1 MTSNDFGIVVEL
13 HVGKEENCQVMTDGR
28 ACFASQLSL
37 LFPKSNTFTSCESV
51 DHSFEMQLNKD
62 VHMPEN
68 NNPNAE
74 PLLNGDCSHL
84 ESDSEMMD
92 IEMQRRR
99 RQLRKNLRLDLN
111 ETIASA
117 DGSLPPPKSSWLL
130 RLFESKLFDMSIAV
144 AYLFNS
150 KEPGVLTYLGNKL
163 FSFEDEEVN
172 FYLPQL
178 INMYIHVDEVSE
190 AVHRYLVERC
200 RKTFSFALQASWL
213 LEAYCADGWLPSKEY
228 ARGTRLLQ
236 LVLEEC
242 RPKSP
247 LSPSTVAGSH
257 ALPSPVTPGTSGGTL
272 TTPTKKTHQR
282 SKSDATAAITAAS
295 SRLMQSNECES
306 PGNGDLRYGHAFDSR
321 CSKHSPIVSPNASS
335 PALSELV
342 RTPDCG
348 CQTPRL
354 VAQREFISAL
364 IAVGKRLTSLA
375 TKDLKTSR
383 LYAELSLLNLNLPAK
398 VSLPVHSGIGD
409 HFVVRIPHTAAVVLN
424 SKDKAPYMIY
434 VEVLCTSGNDSESF
448 PSKQFQ
454 PALRQTRSEEH
465 LPTYCRAEG
474 IELSISPSVD
484 SEDECWSTVIDDKP
498 KQDVVDGPF
507 VAAGDIRRRL
517 SESLSAPQALFKR
530 DPEDPSAAVL
540 KEPWEDKEA
549 RIKEASPYGHVS
561 NWRLLPMI
569 VKCGDDLRQEL
580 LAYQLL
586 LQFQAIW
593 KQERVPLRLRPYAVV
608 VTSNDSGLIEPVVNA
623 VSLHQIKKN
632 SQLSLIK
639 YFIKEH
645 GDVNTEEFLNAQ
657 RNFVESCAAYCL
669 VCYFMQVKDRHN
681 GNILLDREGH
691 IIHIDFGFILSC
703 SPRNLGFESSPFKL
717 TLEFAEVMG
726 GVDSDMY
733 NYFKILMLQGFLA
746 ARKNMD
752 KCLQL
757 VEIMQT
763 GSQLPCFN
771 RGAST
776 VRAMRERFN
785 MSLTEEQLGTFIDE
799 LVETSMHSL
808 TTKLYD
814 GFQYLT
820 NGIL

>member
-1 MTSNDFGIVVEL
+1 MTESQACLTAQPALSSPRSNPF
-13 HVGKEENCQVMTDGR
+13 
-28 ACFASQLSL
+28 
-37 LFPKSNTFTSCESV
+37 KSWQNV
-51 DHSFEMQLNKD
+51 DHGFEMQLNSD
-62 VHMPEN
+62 GNIVEN
-68 NNPNAE
+68 NNPNADPQ
-74 PLLNGDCSHL
+74 PLLNGDTSHT
-84 ESDSEMMD
+84 ECDSETMD
-92 IEMQRRR
+92 IEMQHRR
-99 RQLRKNLRLDLN
+99 RQLRKNLRLELGDAV
-111 ETIASA
+111 ASG
-117 DGSLPPPKSSWLL
+117 DDSLPPPKSSWLL
-130 RLFESKLFDMSIAV
+130 RLFESKLFDMSIAI

-163 FSFEDEEVN
+163 FSFDDEDVN

-228 ARGTRLLQ
+228 ARGTRLLH
-236 LVLEEC
+236 LIVEEC

-247 LSPSTVAGSH
+247 LSPSSVSGSH
-257 ALPSPVTPGTSGGTL
+257 ALPQPVTSGTTTGLL

-321 CSKHSPIVSPNASS
+321 CSKHSPVVSPSASS

-342 RTPDCG
+342 RAPDCG

-364 IAVGKRLTSLA
+364 IAVGKRLTSLP

-398 VSLPVHSGIGD
+398 VSLPVHSGIGE

-434 VEVLCTSGNDSESF
+434 VEVLCTLGNDGETF
-448 PSKQFQ
+448 PAKQFL
-454 PALRQTRSEEH
+454 PTLRQTRSEEH
-465 LPTYCRAEG
+465 LPTYCRSEG
-474 IELSISPSVD
+474 IEFS
-484 SEDECWSTVIDDKP
+484 
-498 KQDVVDGPF
+498 GPF

-540 KEPWEDKEA
+540 KEPWEEKEA
-549 RIKEASPYGHVS
+549 RIREASPYGHVP
-561 NWRLLPMI
+561 NWKLLPMI

-593 KQERVPLRLRPYAVV
+593 MQERVPLRLRPYAVV
-608 VTSNDSGLIEPVVNA
+608 VTSSDSGLLEPVVNA

-632 SQLSLIK
+632 SKMSLK
-639 YFIKEH
+639 DYFIKEH
-645 GDVNTEEFLNAQ
+645 GNVNSEEFLNAQ
-657 RNFVESCAAYCL
+657 RNFVQSCAAYCL
-669 VCYFMQVKDRHN
+669 VCYLMQVKDRHN

-703 SPRNLGFESSPFKL
+703 SPRNLGFENSPFKL
-717 TLEFAEVMG
+717 TEEFAEVMG

-776 VRAMRERFN
+776 VRAMRERFHMN
-785 MSLTEEQLGTFIDE
+785 LTEQQLGTLIDE

>member
-1 MTSNDFGIVVEL
+1 MTDSQGCHTAQPTPSSPNSNPFKSWHDVVDVEL
-13 HVGKEENCQVMTDGR
+13 QTNER
-28 ACFASQLSL
+28 I
-37 LFPKSNTFTSCESV
+37 
-51 DHSFEMQLNKD
+51 
-62 VHMPEN
+62 MPVN
-68 NNPNAE
+68 NNPNEDLQAHTHH
-74 PLLNGDCSHL
+74 NGDASHTEL
-84 ESDSEMMD
+84 DSQMAESEMQ
-92 IEMQRRR
+92 QRTRN
-99 RQLRKNLRLDLN
+99 LRKDLRLDLV
-111 ETIASA
+111 ETNS
-117 DGSLPPPKSSWLL
+117 DSSLPPPKSSWLL
-130 RLFESKLFDMSIAV
+130 RLFESKLFDMSIAI

-163 FSFEDEEVN
+163 FSFDDEDVN

-190 AVHRYLVERC
+190 ALHRYLAERC
-200 RKTFSFALQASWL
+200 KRSFSFALQASWL

-228 ARGTRLLQ
+228 ARGIRLLQ
-236 LVLEEC
+236 LVLEGC
-242 RPKSP
+242 RPRSP
-247 LSPSTVAGSH
+247 LSPSGVVGSH
-257 ALPSPVTPGTSGGTL
+257 ALPSPVSPVASGATL

-282 SKSDATAAITAAS
+282 SKSDATAAIAAS
-295 SRLMQSNECES
+295 TRLMQANEYES
-306 PGNGDLRYGHAFDSR
+306 SPTGDLRYGHAFDSR
-321 CSKHSPIVSPNASS
+321 CTKHSPAVSPNASS
-335 PALSELV
+335 PALTELA
-342 RTPDCG
+342 RSPDCG

-354 VAQREFISAL
+354 VAQREFMSAL
-364 IAVGKRLTSLA
+364 IAVGKRLTSLP

-409 HFVVRIPHTAAVVLN
+409 HYVVRIPHTAAVVLN

-434 VEVLCTSGNDSESF
+434 VEVLCTSGNGDDPF

-454 PALRQTRSEEH
+454 PTLRQTRSEEH
-465 LPTYCRAEG
+465 LPTYCRSDVVQFTVSG
-474 IELSISPSVD
+474 GD
-484 SEDECWSTVIDDKP
+484 SDDECWSTVIEDKS
-498 KQDVVDGPF
+498 KQDVMDGPF

-540 KEPWEDKEA
+540 KEPWEEKEA
-549 RIKEASPYGHVS
+549 RIREASPYGHVP
-561 NWRLLPMI
+561 NWKLLPMI

-593 KQERVPLRLRPYAVV
+593 RQERAPLRLRPYAVV
-608 VTSNDSGLIEPVVNA
+608 VTSSDSGLIEPVVNA

-632 SQLSLIK
+632 SQMSLMN

-645 GDVNTEEFLNAQ
+645 GDVNSEDFLNAQ
-657 RNFVESCAAYCL
+657 RNFVQSCAAYCL

-681 GNILLDREGH
+681 GNILLDGEGH

-717 TLEFAEVMG
+717 THEFVEVMG
-726 GVDSDMY
+726 GIDSDMY

-771 RGAST
+771 RGSST
-776 VRAMRERFN
+776 VRAMRERFHMN
-785 MSLTEEQLGTFIDE
+785 LTEEQLDVFINE

>member
-1 MTSNDFGIVVEL
+1 MTESQACLTAQPALSSPRSNPF
-13 HVGKEENCQVMTDGR
+13 
-28 ACFASQLSL
+28 
-37 LFPKSNTFTSCESV
+37 KSWQNV
-51 DHSFEMQLNKD
+51 DHGFEMQLNSD
-62 VHMPEN
+62 GNIVEN
-68 NNPNAE
+68 NNPNADPQ
-74 PLLNGDCSHL
+74 PLLNGDTSHM
-84 ESDSEMMD
+84 ESDSETMD
-92 IEMQRRR
+92 IEMQHRRR
-99 RQLRKNLRLDLN
+99 RLRKNLRLDLGDAV
-111 ETIASA
+111 ASG
-117 DGSLPPPKSSWLL
+117 DDSLPPPKSSWLL
-130 RLFESKLFDMSIAV
+130 RLFESKLFDMSIAI

-163 FSFEDEEVN
+163 FSFDDEDVN

-228 ARGTRLLQ
+228 ARGTRLLH
-236 LVLEEC
+236 LIVEEC
-242 RPKSP
+242 RPK
-247 LSPSTVAGSH
+247 
-257 ALPSPVTPGTSGGTL
+257 
-272 TTPTKKTHQR
+272 
-282 SKSDATAAITAAS
+282 
-295 SRLMQSNECES
+295 
-306 PGNGDLRYGHAFDSR
+306 Y
-321 CSKHSPIVSPNASS
+321 
-335 PALSELV
+335 
-342 RTPDCG
+342 
-348 CQTPRL
+348 TPRL

-364 IAVGKRLTSLA
+364 IAVGKRLTSLP

-383 LYAELSLLNLNLPAK
+383 LFAELSLLNLNLPAK
-398 VSLPVHSGIGD
+398 VSLPVHSGIGE

-434 VEVLCTSGNDSESF
+434 VEVLCTLGNDGETF
-448 PSKQFQ
+448 PAKQFL
-454 PALRQTRSEEH
+454 PTLRQTR
-465 LPTYCRAEG
+465 
-474 IELSISPSVD
+474 
-484 SEDECWSTVIDDKP
+484 
-498 KQDVVDGPF
+498 GPF

-540 KEPWEDKEA
+540 KEPWEEKEA
-549 RIKEASPYGHVS
+549 RIREASPYGHVP
-561 NWRLLPMI
+561 NWKLLPMI

-593 KQERVPLRLRPYAVV
+593 MQERVPLRLRPYAVV
-608 VTSNDSGLIEPVVNA
+608 VTSSDSGLLEPVVNA

-632 SQLSLIK
+632 SKMSLK
-639 YFIKEH
+639 DYFIKEH
-645 GDVNTEEFLNAQ
+645 GNVNSEEFLNAQ
-657 RNFVESCAAYCL
+657 RNFVQSCAAYCL
-669 VCYFMQVKDRHN
+669 VCYLMQVKDRHN

-703 SPRNLGFESSPFKL
+703 SPRNLGFENSPFKL
-717 TLEFAEVMG
+717 TEEFAEVMG

-776 VRAMRERFN
+776 VRAMRERFHMN
-785 MSLTEEQLGTFIDE
+785 LTEQQLGTLIDE

>member
-1 MTSNDFGIVVEL
+1 
-13 HVGKEENCQVMTDGR
+13 MTD
-28 ACFASQLSL
+28 SQGCHTAQPTPSSPNSNP
-37 LFPKSNTFTSCESV
+37 FKSWHDVV
-51 DHSFEMQLNKD
+51 DIDLQTNEGI
-62 VHMPEN
+62 MPVN
-68 NNPNAE
+68 NNPNEDLQAHTHH
-74 PLLNGDCSHL
+74 NGDASHTEL
-84 ESDSEMMD
+84 DSEMAES
-92 IEMQRRR
+92 EMQQRTRN
-99 RQLRKNLRLDLN
+99 LRKDLRLDLV
-111 ETIASA
+111 ETHS
-117 DGSLPPPKSSWLL
+117 DSSLPPPKSSWLL
-130 RLFESKLFDMSIAV
+130 RLFESKLFDMSIAI

-163 FSFEDEEVN
+163 FSFDDEDVN

-190 AVHRYLVERC
+190 ALHRYLAERC
-200 RKTFSFALQASWL
+200 KRSFSFALQASWL

-228 ARGTRLLQ
+228 ARGIRLLQ
-236 LVLEEC
+236 LVLEGC
-242 RPKSP
+242 RPRSP
-247 LSPSTVAGSH
+247 LSPSGVVGSR
-257 ALPSPVTPGTSGGTL
+257 ALPSPVSPVASGPTL

-282 SKSDATAAITAAS
+282 SKSDATAAITAS
-295 SRLMQSNECES
+295 TRLMQANEYES
-306 PGNGDLRYGHAFDSR
+306 SPTGDLRYGHAFDSR
-321 CSKHSPIVSPNASS
+321 CTKHSPAVSPNASS
-335 PALSELV
+335 PALTELA
-342 RTPDCG
+342 RSPDCG

-354 VAQREFISAL
+354 VAQREFMSAL
-364 IAVGKRLTSLA
+364 IAVGKRLTSLP

-409 HFVVRIPHTAAVVLN
+409 HYVVRIPHTAAVVLN

-434 VEVLCTSGNDSESF
+434 VEVLCTSGNGDDPF

-454 PALRQTRSEEH
+454 PTLRQTRSEEH
-465 LPTYCRAEG
+465 LPTYCR
-474 IELSISPSVD
+474 SDVVQFTISSGD
-484 SEDECWSTVIDDKP
+484 SDDECWSTVIEDKS
-498 KQDVVDGPF
+498 KQDVMDGPF

-540 KEPWEDKEA
+540 KEPWEEKEA
-549 RIKEASPYGHVS
+549 RIREASPYGHVP
-561 NWRLLPMI
+561 NWKLLPMI

-593 KQERVPLRLRPYAVV
+593 RQERVPLRLRPYAVV
-608 VTSNDSGLIEPVVNA
+608 VTSSDSGLIEPVVNA

-632 SQLSLIK
+632 SQMSLMN

-645 GDVNTEEFLNAQ
+645 GDVNSEEFLNAQ
-657 RNFVESCAAYCL
+657 RNFVQSCAAYCL

-681 GNILLDREGH
+681 GNILLDGEGH

-717 TLEFAEVMG
+717 THEFVEVMG
-726 GVDSDMY
+726 GIDSDMY

-771 RGAST
+771 RGSST
-776 VRAMRERFN
+776 VRAMRERFHMN
-785 MSLTEEQLGTFIDE
+785 LTEEQLDVFINE

>member
-1 MTSNDFGIVVEL
+1 
-13 HVGKEENCQVMTDGR
+13 MTD
-28 ACFASQLSL
+28 SQGCHTAQPTPSSPNSNP
-37 LFPKSNTFTSCESV
+37 FKSWHDVV
-51 DHSFEMQLNKD
+51 DIDLQTNEGI
-62 VHMPEN
+62 MPVN
-68 NNPNAE
+68 NNPNEDLQAHTHH
-74 PLLNGDCSHL
+74 NGDASHTEL
-84 ESDSEMMD
+84 DSEMAES
-92 IEMQRRR
+92 EMQQRTRN
-99 RQLRKNLRLDLN
+99 LRKDLRLDLV
-111 ETIASA
+111 ETHS
-117 DGSLPPPKSSWLL
+117 DSSLPPPKSSWLL
-130 RLFESKLFDMSIAV
+130 RLFESKLFDMSIAI

-163 FSFEDEEVN
+163 FSFDDEDVN

-190 AVHRYLVERC
+190 ALHRYLAERC
-200 RKTFSFALQASWL
+200 KRSFSFALQASWL

-228 ARGTRLLQ
+228 ARGIRLLQ
-236 LVLEEC
+236 LVLEGC
-242 RPKSP
+242 RPRSP
-247 LSPSTVAGSH
+247 LSPSGVVGSR
-257 ALPSPVTPGTSGGTL
+257 ALPSPVSPVASGPTL

-282 SKSDATAAITAAS
+282 SKSDATAAITAS
-295 SRLMQSNECES
+295 TRLMQANEYES
-306 PGNGDLRYGHAFDSR
+306 SPTGDLRYGHAFDSR
-321 CSKHSPIVSPNASS
+321 CTKHSPAVSPNASS
-335 PALSELV
+335 PALTELA
-342 RTPDCG
+342 RSPDCG

-354 VAQREFISAL
+354 VAQREFMSAL
-364 IAVGKRLTSLA
+364 IAVGKRLTSLP

-409 HFVVRIPHTAAVVLN
+409 HYVVRIPHTAAVVLN

-434 VEVLCTSGNDSESF
+434 VEVLCTSGNGDDPF

-454 PALRQTRSEEH
+454 PTLRQTRSEEH
-465 LPTYCRAEG
+465 LPTYCR
-474 IELSISPSVD
+474 SDVVQFTISSGD
-484 SEDECWSTVIDDKP
+484 SDDECWSTVIEDKS
-498 KQDVVDGPF
+498 KQDVMDGPF

-540 KEPWEDKEA
+540 KEPWEEKEA
-549 RIKEASPYGHVS
+549 RIREASPYGHVP
-561 NWRLLPMI
+561 NWKLLPMI

-593 KQERVPLRLRPYAVV
+593 RQERVPLRLRPYAVV
-608 VTSNDSGLIEPVVNA
+608 VTSSDSGLIEPVVNA

-632 SQLSLIK
+632 SQMSLMN

-645 GDVNTEEFLNAQ
+645 GDVNSEEFLNAQ
-657 RNFVESCAAYCL
+657 RNFVQSCAAYCL

-681 GNILLDREGH
+681 GNILLDGEGH

-717 TLEFAEVMG
+717 THEFVEVMG
-726 GVDSDMY
+726 GIDSDMY

-771 RGAST
+771 RGSST
-776 VRAMRERFN
+776 VRAMRERFHMN
-785 MSLTEEQLGTFIDE
+785 LTEEQLDIFINE

>member
-1 MTSNDFGIVVEL
+1 
-13 HVGKEENCQVMTDGR
+13 
-28 ACFASQLSL
+28 
-37 LFPKSNTFTSCESV
+37 
-51 DHSFEMQLNKD
+51 
-62 VHMPEN
+62 MPEN
-68 NNPNAE
+68 NNPNGGNQL
-74 PLLNGDCSHL
+74 LLNGETSST
-84 ESDSEMMD
+84 ESDPEMTD
-92 IEMQRRR
+92 AEMQQRS
-99 RQLRKNLRLDLN
+99 RQLRKNLRLNLT
-111 ETIASA
+111 ETNSSA
-117 DGSLPPPKSSWLL
+117 DSRLPPPKSSWLL
-130 RLFESKLFDMSIAV
+130 RLFESKLFDMSIAI

-163 FSFEDEEVN
+163 FSFDDEEVN

-190 AVHRYLVERC
+190 ALHRYLVERC
-200 RKTFSFALQASWL
+200 RKSFSFALQASWL

-228 ARGTRLLQ
+228 ARGIRLLQ
-236 LVLEEC
+236 LILEEC
-242 RPKSP
+242 RPRSP
-247 LSPSTVAGSH
+247 LSPSAAIGSH
-257 ALPSPVTPGTSGGTL
+257 ALPSPVSPATTGTTL

-282 SKSDATAAITAAS
+282 SKSDATAAITAS

-321 CSKHSPIVSPNASS
+321 CSKHSPMVSPNASS
-335 PALSELV
+335 PALSELAK
-342 RTPDCG
+342 TPDCG

-354 VAQREFISAL
+354 VAQREFITAL
-364 IAVGKRLTSLA
+364 IAVGKRLTSLP

-409 HFVVRIPHTAAVVLN
+409 HYVVRIPHTAAVVLN

-434 VEVLCTSGNDSESF
+434 VEVLCTSGNGDDPF

-454 PALRQTRSEEH
+454 PTLRQTRSEEH

-474 IELSISPSVD
+474 VQFTISAPGD
-484 SEDECWSTVIDDKP
+484 SDDECWSAVIEDKSAE
-498 KQDVVDGPF
+498 DVVDGPF

-517 SESLSAPQALFKR
+517 SESLSAPQALFRR

-540 KEPWEDKEA
+540 KEPWEEKEA
-549 RIKEASPYGHVS
+549 RIREASPYGHMP
-561 NWRLLPMI
+561 NWKLLPMI

-593 KQERVPLRLRPYAVV
+593 NQERVPLRLRPYAVV
-608 VTSNDSGLIEPVVNA
+608 VTSSDSGLIEPVVNA

-632 SQLSLIK
+632 SQMSLMN

-645 GDVNTEEFLNAQ
+645 GDVNSEEFLNAQ
-657 RNFVESCAAYCL
+657 RNFVQSCAAYCL

-681 GNILLDREGH
+681 GNILLDGEGH

-717 TLEFAEVMG
+717 THEFAEVMG

-776 VRAMRERFN
+776 VRAMRERFHMN
-785 MSLTEEQLGTFIDE
+785 LTEEQLGSLIDE

>member
-1 MTSNDFGIVVEL
+1 
-13 HVGKEENCQVMTDGR
+13 
-28 ACFASQLSL
+28 
-37 LFPKSNTFTSCESV
+37 
-51 DHSFEMQLNKD
+51 
-62 VHMPEN
+62 MPEN
-68 NNPNAE
+68 NNPNGGNQL
-74 PLLNGDCSHL
+74 LLNGETSST
-84 ESDSEMMD
+84 ESDPEMTD
-92 IEMQRRR
+92 AEMQQRS
-99 RQLRKNLRLDLN
+99 RQLRKNLRLNLT
-111 ETIASA
+111 ETNSSA
-117 DGSLPPPKSSWLL
+117 DSRLPPPKSSWLL
-130 RLFESKLFDMSIAV
+130 RLFESKLFDMSIAI

-163 FSFEDEEVN
+163 FSFDDEEVN

-190 AVHRYLVERC
+190 ALHRYLVERC
-200 RKTFSFALQASWL
+200 RKSFSFALQASWL

-228 ARGTRLLQ
+228 ARGIRLLQ
-236 LVLEEC
+236 LILEEC
-242 RPKSP
+242 RPRSP
-247 LSPSTVAGSH
+247 LSPSAAIGSH
-257 ALPSPVTPGTSGGTL
+257 ALPSPVSPATTGTTL

-282 SKSDATAAITAAS
+282 SKSDATAAITAS

-321 CSKHSPIVSPNASS
+321 CSKHSPMMSPNASS
-335 PALSELV
+335 PALSELAK
-342 RTPDCG
+342 TPDCG

-354 VAQREFISAL
+354 VAQREFITAL
-364 IAVGKRLTSLA
+364 IAVGKRLTSLP

-409 HFVVRIPHTAAVVLN
+409 HYVVRIPHTAAVVLN

-434 VEVLCTSGNDSESF
+434 VEVLCTSGNGDDPF

-454 PALRQTRSEEH
+454 STLRQTRSEEH

-474 IELSISPSVD
+474 IQFTISAPGD
-484 SEDECWSTVIDDKP
+484 SDDECWSAVIEDKSAE
-498 KQDVVDGPF
+498 DVIDGPF

-517 SESLSAPQALFKR
+517 SESLSAPQALFRR

-540 KEPWEDKEA
+540 KEPWEEKEA
-549 RIKEASPYGHVS
+549 RIREASPYGHMP
-561 NWRLLPMI
+561 NWKLLPMI

-593 KQERVPLRLRPYAVV
+593 NQERVPLRLRPYAVV
-608 VTSNDSGLIEPVVNA
+608 VTSSDSGLIEPVVNA

-632 SQLSLIK
+632 SQMSLMN

-645 GDVNTEEFLNAQ
+645 GDVNSEEFLNAQ
-657 RNFVESCAAYCL
+657 RNFVQSCAAYCL

-681 GNILLDREGH
+681 GNILLDGEGH

-717 TLEFAEVMG
+717 THEFAEVMG

-776 VRAMRERFN
+776 VRAMRERFHMN
-785 MSLTEEQLGTFIDE
+785 LTEEQLGSLIDE

>member
-1 MTSNDFGIVVEL
+1 MTESQACLTAQPALSSPRSNPF
-13 HVGKEENCQVMTDGR
+13 
-28 ACFASQLSL
+28 
-37 LFPKSNTFTSCESV
+37 KSWQNV
-51 DHSFEMQLNKD
+51 DHGFEMQLNSD
-62 VHMPEN
+62 GNIVEN
-68 NNPNAE
+68 NNPNADPQ
-74 PLLNGDCSHL
+74 PLLNGDTSHT
-84 ESDSEMMD
+84 ECDSETMD
-92 IEMQRRR
+92 IEMQHRR
-99 RQLRKNLRLDLN
+99 RQLRKNLRLDLGDAV
-111 ETIASA
+111 ASG
-117 DGSLPPPKSSWLL
+117 DDSLPPPKSSWLL
-130 RLFESKLFDMSIAV
+130 RLFESKLFDMSIAI

-163 FSFEDEEVN
+163 FSFDDEDVN

-228 ARGTRLLQ
+228 ARGTRLLH
-236 LVLEEC
+236 LIVEEC

-247 LSPSTVAGSH
+247 LSPSSVSGSH
-257 ALPSPVTPGTSGGTL
+257 GLTPPVTSGTTTGLL

-321 CSKHSPIVSPNASS
+321 CSKHSPVVSPSASS

-342 RTPDCG
+342 RAPDCG

-364 IAVGKRLTSLA
+364 IAVGKRLTSLP

-398 VSLPVHSGIGD
+398 VSLPVHSGIGE

-434 VEVLCTSGNDSESF
+434 VEVLCTLGNDGETF
-448 PSKQFQ
+448 PAKQFL
-454 PALRQTRSEEH
+454 PTLRQTRSEEH
-465 LPTYCRAEG
+465 LPTYCRSEG
-474 IELSISPSVD
+474 IEFS
-484 SEDECWSTVIDDKP
+484 
-498 KQDVVDGPF
+498 GPF

-540 KEPWEDKEA
+540 KEPWEEKEA
-549 RIKEASPYGHVS
+549 RIREASPYGHVP
-561 NWRLLPMI
+561 NWKLLPMI

-593 KQERVPLRLRPYAVV
+593 MQERVPLRLRPYAVV
-608 VTSNDSGLIEPVVNA
+608 VTSSDSGLLEPVVNA

-632 SQLSLIK
+632 SKMSLK
-639 YFIKEH
+639 DYFIKEH
-645 GDVNTEEFLNAQ
+645 GNVNSEEFLNAQ
-657 RNFVESCAAYCL
+657 RNFVQSCAAYCL
-669 VCYFMQVKDRHN
+669 VCYLMQVKDRHN

-703 SPRNLGFESSPFKL
+703 SPRNLGFENSPFKL
-717 TLEFAEVMG
+717 TEEFAEVMG

-776 VRAMRERFN
+776 VRAMRERFHMN
-785 MSLTEEQLGTFIDE
+785 LTEQQLGTLIDE

>member
-1 MTSNDFGIVVEL
+1 
-13 HVGKEENCQVMTDGR
+13 MTDGQT
-28 ACFASQLSL
+28 CFTAQPAPSSPNSNP
-37 LFPKSNTFTSCESV
+37 FKSWQNVGES
-51 DHSFEMQLNKD
+51 DMQLRED
-62 VHMPEN
+62 RSMPDN
-68 NNPNAE
+68 NNPNEVFA
-74 PLLNGDCSHL
+74 PFMNGEIAHL
-84 ESDSEMMD
+84 DSDPEIMDSEV
-92 IEMQRRR
+92 QHRT
-99 RQLRKNLRLDLN
+99 RQLRKNLRLDLG
-111 ETIASA
+111 EKSASV
-117 DGSLPPPKSSWLL
+117 DVSLPPPKSSWLL
-130 RLFESKLFDMSIAV
+130 RLFESKLFDMSIAI

-163 FSFEDEEVN
+163 FSFDDDEVN

-178 INMYIHVDEVSE
+178 INMYIHVEEVSE
-190 AVHRYLVERC
+190 ALHRYLVERC
-200 RKTFSFALQASWL
+200 RKSFSFALQASWL

-236 LVLEEC
+236 LILEEC

-247 LSPSTVAGSH
+247 LSPSAVVGPH
-257 ALPSPVTPGTSGGTL
+257 ALHVSSPVSPASSGATL

-282 SKSDATAAITAAS
+282 SKSDATAAIAAAS
-295 SRLMQSNECES
+295 SRLIQSNECES

-321 CSKHSPIVSPNASS
+321 CSKHSPVVSPNASS
-335 PALSELV
+335 PALSELI

-364 IAVGKRLTSLA
+364 IAVGKRLTSLP

-398 VSLPVHSGIGD
+398 VNLPVHSGIGD
-409 HFVVRIPHTAAVVLN
+409 HYVVRIPHTAAVVLN

-434 VEVLCTSGNDSESF
+434 VEVLCTSGNEDDPF
-448 PSKQFQ
+448 PSKQFL
-454 PALRQTRSEEH
+454 PTLRQTRSEEH
-465 LPTYCRAEG
+465 LPTYCRSEG
-474 IELSISPSVD
+474 VQFSISAPAD
-484 SEDECWSTVIDDKP
+484 SDDECWSTVIEDKP
-498 KQDVVDGPF
+498 EESTVDGPF

-540 KEPWEDKEA
+540 KEPWEEKEA
-549 RIKEASPYGHVS
+549 RIREASPYGHVP
-561 NWRLLPMI
+561 NWKLLPMI

-608 VTSNDSGLIEPVVNA
+608 VTSSDSGLIEPVVNA

-632 SQLSLIK
+632 SQMSLMN

-645 GDVNTEEFLNAQ
+645 GDVNSEEFLNAQ
-657 RNFVESCAAYCL
+657 RNFVQSCAAYCL

-681 GNILLDREGH
+681 GNILLDGEGH

-717 TLEFAEVMG
+717 THEFAEVMG
-726 GVDSDMY
+726 GVDNDMY

-776 VRAMRERFN
+776 VRAMRERFHMN
-785 MSLTEEQLGTFIDE
+785 LTEEQLGTLIDE

>member
-1 MTSNDFGIVVEL
+1 MTDSQACCTVQPIPSSPNSNPF
-13 HVGKEENCQVMTDGR
+13 KYCQV
-28 ACFASQLSL
+28 
-37 LFPKSNTFTSCESV
+37 NT
-51 DHSFEMQLNKD
+51 HL
-62 VHMPEN
+62 MPEN
-68 NNPNAE
+68 NNPNQE
-74 PLLNGDCSHL
+74 NHLLVNGETCHMDTNC
-84 ESDSEMMD
+84 EMMES
-92 IEMQRRR
+92 EMQRGSRH
-99 RQLRKNLRLDLN
+99 LRKNLRLNLA
-111 ETIASA
+111 ETHT
-117 DGSLPPPKSSWLL
+117 DNSLPPPKSSWLL
-130 RLFESKLFDMSIAV
+130 RLFESKLFDMSIAI
-144 AYLFNS
+144 AYLFHS

-163 FSFEDEEVN
+163 FSFDDEDVN
-172 FYLPQL
+172 FYIPQL
-178 INMYIHVDEVSE
+178 INMYIHIDEVSE
-190 AVHRYLVERC
+190 ALHRYLVEKC
-200 RKTFSFALQASWL
+200 KKNFSFALQASWL
-213 LEAYCADGWLPSKEY
+213 LEAYCADGWLPSKEH
-228 ARGTRLLQ
+228 ARGIKLLQ
-236 LVLEEC
+236 LILEEC
-242 RPKSP
+242 RPRSP
-247 LSPSTVAGSH
+247 LSPSGVAGSH
-257 ALPSPVTPGTSGGTL
+257 SSPSPASSAGSGATL

-282 SKSDATAAITAAS
+282 SKSDATAAITAS

-321 CSKHSPIVSPNASS
+321 CSKHSPVVSPNASS
-335 PALSELV
+335 PALTELA
-342 RTPDCG
+342 RTPDCS
-348 CQTPRL
+348 CQTPKL

-364 IAVGKRLTSLA
+364 IAIGKRLTSQP
-375 TKDLKTSR
+375 TKHLKTSR

-398 VSLPVHSGIGD
+398 VSLPVHHGIGD
-409 HFVVRIPHTAAVVLN
+409 HYVVRIPHTAAVVLN

-434 VEVLCTSGNDSESF
+434 VEVLCMTGNGDDPF

-454 PALRQTRSEEH
+454 PTLRQTRSEEH
-465 LPTYCRAEG
+465 LPTYCRTEG
-474 IELSISPSVD
+474 VQFTVSPPGD
-484 SEDECWSTVIDDKP
+484 SDDECWSTVIEDKS
-498 KQDVVDGPF
+498 KQDIVDGPF

-540 KEPWEDKEA
+540 KEPWEEKEA
-549 RIKEASPYGHVS
+549 RIREASPYGHVP

-569 VKCGDDLRQEL
+569 VKCGDDLRQEQ

-593 KQERVPLRLRPYAVV
+593 NQERVPLRLRPYAVV

-632 SQLSLIK
+632 SQMSLMN

-645 GDVNTEEFLNAQ
+645 GNVNSEEFLNAQ
-657 RNFVESCAAYCL
+657 RNFVQSCAAYCL

-681 GNILLDREGH
+681 GNILLDGEGH

-703 SPRNLGFESSPFKL
+703 SPGRNLGFESSPFKL

-776 VRAMRERFN
+776 VRAMRERFHMN
-785 MSLTEEQLGTFIDE
+785 LTEEQLGSFIDE

>member
-1 MTSNDFGIVVEL
+1 MTESEACCTSQPIPSSPNSNPFKTWQDVV
-13 HVGKEENCQVMTDGR
+13 GTD
-28 ACFASQLSL
+28 SQSSETNI
-37 LFPKSNTFTSCESV
+37 PV
-51 DHSFEMQLNKD
+51 
-62 VHMPEN
+62 N
-68 NNPNAE
+68 NNPNE
-74 PLLNGDCSHL
+74 EGNTLPLPNGDMYHTEMDSQL
-84 ESDSEMMD
+84 TESD
-92 IEMQRRR
+92 MQQRTKD
-99 RQLRKNLRLDLN
+99 LRKQLKLDLAESN
-111 ETIASA
+111 S
-117 DGSLPPPKSSWLL
+117 DSNSSLPPPKSSWLL
-130 RLFESKLFDMSIAV
+130 RLFESKLFDMSIAI

-163 FSFEDEEVN
+163 FTFDDEDVN

-178 INMYIHVDEVSE
+178 INMYIHVEEVSE
-190 AVHRYLVERC
+190 ALHRYLVERC
-200 RKTFSFALQASWL
+200 KRSFAFALQASWL
-213 LEAYCADGWLPSKEY
+213 LEAYCADGWLPSREY
-228 ARGTRLLQ
+228 ARGVKLLQ
-236 LVLEEC
+236 MILDEL
-242 RPKSP
+242 RPRSP
-247 LSPSTVAGSH
+247 LSPSGSAGSH
-257 ALPSPVTPGTSGGTL
+257 TLPLPASPGATGSTF
-272 TTPTKKTHQR
+272 TTPPKKTHQR
-282 SKSDATAAITAAS
+282 SKSDATAAITAS
-295 SRLMQSNECES
+295 SRLMQSNEYES
-306 PGNGDLRYGHAFDSR
+306 PTGDLRYGHAFDSR
-321 CSKHSPIVSPNASS
+321 CAKHSPAVSPNASS
-335 PALSELV
+335 PVLSELD

-348 CQTPRL
+348 CQSPKL

-364 IAVGKRLTSLA
+364 IAVGKRLTSLP
-375 TKDLKTSR
+375 TKELKTSR

-398 VSLPVHSGIGD
+398 VSLPVHSGIGN
-409 HFVVRIPHTAAVVLN
+409 HYVVRIPHTAAVVLN

-434 VEVLCTSGNDSESF
+434 VEVLCTSGNGDDPF
-448 PSKQFQ
+448 PTKQFQ
-454 PALRQTRSEEH
+454 PTLRQTRSEEH
-465 LPTYCRAEG
+465 LPTYCRSEVPQFA
-474 IELSISPSVD
+474 ISSGGD
-484 SEDECWSTVIDDKP
+484 SDDECWSTVIEDKTN
-498 KQDVVDGPF
+498 QDSEDGPF

-540 KEPWEDKEA
+540 KEPWEEKEA
-549 RIKEASPYGHVS
+549 RIREASPYGHVP
-561 NWRLLPMI
+561 NWKLLPMI

-593 KQERVPLRLRPYAVV
+593 KQERVPLRLRPYAVM
-608 VTSNDSGLIEPVVNA
+608 VTSSDSGLIEPVVNA

-632 SQLSLIK
+632 SQMSLLK

-645 GDVNTEEFLNAQ
+645 GEVNSEEFLNAQ
-657 RNFVESCAAYCL
+657 RNFVQSCAAYCL
-669 VCYFMQVKDRHN
+669 ICYFMQVKDRHN
-681 GNILLDREGH
+681 GNILLDGEGH

-717 TLEFAEVMG
+717 THEFVEVMG
-726 GVDSDMY
+726 GIDSDMY

-752 KCLQL
+752 KCLQI

-771 RGAST
+771 RGSST
-776 VRAMRERFN
+776 VPAMRERFHMN
-785 MSLTEEQLGTFIDE
+785 LTEEQLDTFINE

>member
-1 MTSNDFGIVVEL
+1 
-13 HVGKEENCQVMTDGR
+13 MTD
-28 ACFASQLSL
+28 SQGCHTAQPTPSSPNSNP
-37 LFPKSNTFTSCESV
+37 FKSWHDVV
-51 DHSFEMQLNKD
+51 DIDLQTNEGI
-62 VHMPEN
+62 MPVN
-68 NNPNAE
+68 NNPNEDLQAHTHH
-74 PLLNGDCSHL
+74 NGDASHTEL
-84 ESDSEMMD
+84 DSEMAES
-92 IEMQRRR
+92 EMQQRTRN
-99 RQLRKNLRLDLN
+99 LRKDLRLDLV
-111 ETIASA
+111 ETHS
-117 DGSLPPPKSSWLL
+117 DSSLPPPKSSWLL
-130 RLFESKLFDMSIAV
+130 RLFESKLFDMSIAI

-163 FSFEDEEVN
+163 FSFDDEDVN

-190 AVHRYLVERC
+190 ALHRYLAERC
-200 RKTFSFALQASWL
+200 KRSFSFALQASWL

-228 ARGTRLLQ
+228 ARGIRLLQ
-236 LVLEEC
+236 LVLEGC
-242 RPKSP
+242 RPRSP
-247 LSPSTVAGSH
+247 LSPSGVVGSH
-257 ALPSPVTPGTSGGTL
+257 ALPSPVSPVASGPTL

-282 SKSDATAAITAAS
+282 SKSDATAAITAS
-295 SRLMQSNECES
+295 TRLMQANEYES
-306 PGNGDLRYGHAFDSR
+306 SPTGDLRYGHAFDSR
-321 CSKHSPIVSPNASS
+321 CTKHSPAVSPNASS
-335 PALSELV
+335 PALTELA
-342 RTPDCG
+342 RSPDCG

-354 VAQREFISAL
+354 VAQREFMSAL
-364 IAVGKRLTSLA
+364 IAVGKRLTSLP

-409 HFVVRIPHTAAVVLN
+409 HYVVRIPHTAAVVLN

-434 VEVLCTSGNDSESF
+434 VEVLCTSGNGDDPF

-454 PALRQTRSEEH
+454 PTLRQTRSEEH
-465 LPTYCRAEG
+465 LPTYCR
-474 IELSISPSVD
+474 SDVVQFTISSGD
-484 SEDECWSTVIDDKP
+484 SDDECWSTVIEDKS
-498 KQDVVDGPF
+498 KQDVMDGPF

-540 KEPWEDKEA
+540 KEPWEEKEA
-549 RIKEASPYGHVS
+549 RIREASPYGHVP
-561 NWRLLPMI
+561 NWKLLPMI

-593 KQERVPLRLRPYAVV
+593 RQERVPLRLRPYAVV
-608 VTSNDSGLIEPVVNA
+608 VTSSDSGLIEPVVNA

-632 SQLSLIK
+632 SQMSLMN

-645 GDVNTEEFLNAQ
+645 GDVNSEEFLNAQ
-657 RNFVESCAAYCL
+657 RNFVQSCAAYCL

-681 GNILLDREGH
+681 GNILLDGEGH

-717 TLEFAEVMG
+717 THEFVEVMG
-726 GVDSDMY
+726 GIDSDMY

-771 RGAST
+771 RGSST
-776 VRAMRERFN
+776 VRAMRERFHMN
-785 MSLTEEQLGTFIDE
+785 LTEEQLDIFINE